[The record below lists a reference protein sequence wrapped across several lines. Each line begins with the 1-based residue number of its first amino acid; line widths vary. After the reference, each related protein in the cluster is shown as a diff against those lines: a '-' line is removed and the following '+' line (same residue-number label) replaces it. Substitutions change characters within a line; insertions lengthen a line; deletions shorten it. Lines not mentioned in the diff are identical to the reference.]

1 MNRLYSDAF
10 SIISLTMFG
19 NLFAV
24 AYSPNSIVT
33 DGLYDSSDSDIS
45 MKQVDLTN
53 VENFLYEM
61 KC

>member
-1 MNRLYSDAF
+1 MLLVS
-10 SIISLTMFG
+10 SLLPCLEISSQSHILKTG
-19 NLFAV
+19 
-24 AYSPNSIVT
+24 IVT

-53 VENFLYEM
+53 VENLLYEM

>member
-1 MNRLYSDAF
+1 
-10 SIISLTMFG
+10 MFG

-45 MKQVDLTN
+45 MNQVDLTN
-53 VENFLYEM
+53 VENLLYEM